1 MGQGQVQPLPHL
13 HASPTG
19 ELRIGPSPAL
29 CPLHPLQN
37 GPEEAG
43 RQDRIPAGSECQEK
57 LELRLQHRGKAWR
70 KAGARPWRGFL
81 GRTSQQLS

>member
-1 MGQGQVQPLPHL
+1 MGQGQVQPQPHL

-29 CPLHPLQN
+29 CPLHPLQD
-37 GPEEAG
+37 GSAEAG

-57 LELRLQHRGKAWR
+57 FELRLQHRGEAR